1 MSDLIDIA
9 IVGPR
14 SEAGRSLLTTLEE
27 GDFPLGR
34 LRLLDLA
41 PDEEETVLFRNRP
54 VELEDVEQFNWAV
67 VRVVFLLGD
76 AGVAEEVAS
85 KAVATGALVIDA
97 TGAFAGEAGVPVILP
112 ELNPSAMPAGGRGLV
127 AIPAAMTSQLALS
140 LLPVLNQSPALT
152 GQAACLLA
160 VSERGEGGMREL
172 ARQTGELLNGRG
184 IDAVVFPRQVAFNIV
199 PESGELTASGAT
211 ALEQRISA
219 ELAGLFGDRVRLGL
233 SMVFVPV
240 FYGHTALLTLQ
251 GAGALDLAKLTADYR
266 EESGCH
272 LATTEDEWPSPV
284 GEVAGSEMLF
294 VGRLRTQPGRSDT
307 VQLTT
312 VADNLRHG
320 TAAVLLRVAL
330 LGVRQSL
337 S

>member
-14 SEAGRSLLTTLEE
+14 TEAGRSLLTALEE

-54 VELEDVEQFNWAV
+54 VELEDAEQFNWGV
-67 VRVVFLLGD
+67 VRVVFLVGD
-76 AGVAEEVAS
+76 ASVAEELAP
-85 KAVATGALVIDA
+85 KAVAAGALVIDA
-97 TGAFAGEAGVPVILP
+97 TGAFADDATVPVVLP
-112 ELNPSAMPAGGRGLV
+112 ELNPSAVPAGGRGLV
-127 AIPAAMTSQLALS
+127 AIPAAMTMQLALS
-140 LLPVLNQSPALT
+140 LLPVLAQSPAVT
-152 GQAACLLA
+152 GQAVCLLA

-184 IDAVVFPRQVAFNIV
+184 IDTVVFPRQVAFNVV

-211 ALEQRISA
+211 TLEQRIA
-219 ELAGLFGDRVRLGL
+219 TELAGLFGNRVQLAL
-233 SMVFVPV
+233 SVVFVPV
-240 FYGHTALLTLQ
+240 FYGHTALLTVQ
-251 GAGALDLAKLTADYR
+251 GTGTVDLAKVAAGYR
-266 EESGCH
+266 EDAGYR

-284 GEVAGSEMLF
+284 GEAAGSDALF
-294 VGRLRTQPGRSDT
+294 VGRLRHQAGRSDT
-307 VQLTT
+307 LQLMT

-320 TAAVLLRVAL
+320 TAAVMLRLAL
-330 LGVRQSL
+330 SAVRQAL